1 VSVSQSPRTAIQ
13 KKTKKLK
20 NIKTKTL
27 FPAEVVEQSSF
38 SKNLKEQEQEQMQQF
53 PSSWTLPQF
62 FLLCTYCANNQKTK
76 QNKTKPKKRKNP
88 KIGRVLYFKKTEP
101 TKKEIP
107 PSWQTKVLSKLLLF
121 LEVNYSVCIQL
132 FQHAKDDN
140 EEEEE
145 GENDDD
151 DDDRSFLL
159 FLAFSISSPKPFFFF
174 CCCCCFC

>member
-1 VSVSQSPRTAIQ
+1 MKVQQPKTQKQNQKPRKGWKQLVGAWGVSVSQSPRTAIQ

-76 QNKTKPKKRKNP
+76 QNKTKKKKKPQNWKSFVLQKN
-88 KIGRVLYFKKTEP
+88 RAY
-101 TKKEIP
+101 KERD
-107 PSWQTKVLSKLLLF
+107 STFLANQSFEQTSSVFGSKL
-121 LEVNYSVCIQL
+121 
-132 FQHAKDDN
+132 
-140 EEEEE
+140 
-145 GENDDD
+145 
-151 DDDRSFLL
+151 
-159 FLAFSISSPKPFFFF
+159 FSLHPIVSTCKRW
-174 CCCCCFC
+174 